1 VDVIL
6 FVGGKGRHLEESR
19 MTFCYEP
26 EDDQW
31 FSLAA
36 LKTPLYDHAV
46 ETFDG
51 FVYAIAGSVEG
62 KASLLLQDKV
72 QCYNPHL
79 NHWDFVG
86 AMQEARAKAAA
97 AEHEG
102 LLYVTGGI
110 TNGPQ
115 GNTFEVY
122 NPIND
127 KWKFLSPPTIPR
139 SCHAMVATETH
150 IYVIGGEGQGIEP
163 EISMERYD
171 PAVNLW
177 SFVLPMNCG
186 KVGACVVQLEGK
198 IYVMGGNNG
207 YTTLRQCEV
216 YDVETHQ
223 WSMAKDMTEFRQD
236 AEAVILNKKIYVIG
250 GRDFKGERAI
260 NSIECFDISEGEWS
274 RLTSVPIPRE
284 GFRCVTCRVS
294 RDRLTPMKLK

>member
-1 VDVIL
+1 
-6 FVGGKGRHLEESR
+6 
-19 MTFCYEP
+19 M
-26 EDDQW
+26 EDNFKY
-31 FSLAA
+31 FSQ
-36 LKTPLYDHAV
+36 
-46 ETFDG
+46 
-51 FVYAIAGSVEG
+51 SC
-62 KASLLLQDKV
+62 LLV
-72 QCYNPHL
+72 SSS
-79 NHWDFVG
+79 
-86 AMQEARAKAAA
+86 
-97 AEHEG
+97 
-102 LLYVTGGI
+102 GGI

-150 IYVIGGEGQGIEP
+150 IYVIGGEGQVIEP

-223 WSMAKDMTEFRQD
+223 WSMAKGKIKSSIDWMVNARVIKMTH
-236 AEAVILNKKIYVIG
+236 K
-250 GRDFKGERAI
+250 
-260 NSIECFDISEGEWS
+260 
-274 RLTSVPIPRE
+274 
-284 GFRCVTCRVS
+284 
-294 RDRLTPMKLK
+294 